1 MKRRRVLPKAIKSWI
16 AIAFLFNLLPSTNAQ
31 TSLSTDSTDF
41 NGSIPASCVV
51 DIPASSYPMTYNSSE
66 NRFYKTVPF
75 SLTSNTSVNISLSQ
89 VNVVQEP
96 AGIPS
101 RIAWARLI
109 RPVAVGS
116 NTTTL
121 YSQLDARTATPS
133 SAGSA
138 MLANNTPGASTEYS
152 LNFLLQTEGED
163 QNQRHYLLP
172 GSYEYQVTVNC
183 LQ

>member
-1 MKRRRVLPKAIKSWI
+1 MKRKRGLPKGIKSWI
-16 AIAFLFNLLPSTNAQ
+16 VIAFLFNMLPATKAQ

-41 NGSIPASCVV
+41 NGAIPPSCVV
-51 DIPASSYPMTYNSSE
+51 DIPESSYPMSYNSSE
-66 NRFYKTVPF
+66 NRFYKTVTF

-101 RIAWARLI
+101 RVAWARLR
-109 RPVAVGS
+109 RPLSVGS
-116 NTTTL
+116 NSTTM
-121 YSQLDARTATPS
+121 YSQLDARTATPN

-172 GSYEYQVTVNC
+172 GNYEYQVTVNC